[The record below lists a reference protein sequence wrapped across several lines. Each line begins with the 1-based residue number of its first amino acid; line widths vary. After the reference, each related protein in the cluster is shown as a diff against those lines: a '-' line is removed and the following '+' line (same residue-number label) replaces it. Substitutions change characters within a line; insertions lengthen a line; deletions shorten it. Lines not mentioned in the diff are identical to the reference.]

1 MSASEPAGST
11 AAEPVNLT
19 DPEAVS
25 TLMALASALN
35 VDPQKHAGGLDHLGL
50 LNECSRVLRRRVLP
64 QLSSTDPAKAQ
75 HRPIQGQGLDL
86 SQFPAGVET
95 GNAAVD
101 AAIAVLRMLY
111 IADLR
116 EMQDVANDL
125 IVTVQAHTANPK
137 TDSSL
142 GAVGR

>member
-1 MSASEPAGST
+1 MAANSPSTSEETFTLS
-11 AAEPVNLT
+11 
-19 DPEAVS
+19 DPEAIS
-25 TLMALASALN
+25 ALSALATALD
-35 VDPQKHAGGLDHLGL
+35 VEPSKHSGGKDHLGL
-50 LNECSRVLRRRVLP
+50 LRECARVLRRRVLP
-64 QLSSTDPAKAQ
+64 QLSSADPATAK
-75 HRPIQGQGLDL
+75 HVPIPETGLDL
-86 SQFPAGVET
+86 SQFPAGIST

-116 EMQDVANDL
+116 EMQDAANDL

>member
-1 MSASEPAGST
+1 MG
-11 AAEPVNLT
+11 
-19 DPEAVS
+19 
-25 TLMALASALN
+25 LANALN
-35 VDPQKHAGGLDHLGL
+35 IDASKHSGGVDHLGL
-50 LNECSRVLRRRVLP
+50 LNECSRVLRRQVLP
-64 QLSSTDPAKAQ
+64 QLSGTDPATAK
-75 HRPIQGQGLDL
+75 HVPIPETGLDL
-86 SQFPAGVET
+86 SQFPAGIST

-116 EMQDVANDL
+116 ELQDAANDL
-125 IVTVQAHTANPK
+125 IVSVQAHTANPK